1 MKKVSKQILAAL
13 GILSLAMVIA
23 FNGNISAKATP
34 KDNSVTLSLLAS
46 SEALGEDCNCATG
59 TGGQC
64 WRITVNGNQTCECK
78 SASSSNHDCPYPH

>member
-23 FNGNISAKATP
+23 FHGNISAKATP

-46 SEALGEDCNCATG
+46 SEALGEDCNCPGG
-59 TGGQC
+59 TTGQC
-64 WRITVNGNQTCECK
+64 WKVTSNGSMTCTCK
-78 SASSSNHDCPYPH
+78 TPASSNHDCPL